1 MIGRALDELRAATR
15 FLTIVPVAEGAGAGF
30 GAAAFPVV
38 GLGFGVL
45 ALCVDAL
52 VGGAGSPLG
61 ALVVVVVWMIA
72 SGAIHYDGLADSCD
86 GLGGRTVEDRLR
98 LMAEGS
104 IGTFGVLGI
113 TASFSAKITCLFV
126 LADARAVALLVA
138 PTLAR
143 AAMVGAAFGMPS
155 ARPGGLGAAFV
166 EAIDQPTLVRAA
178 AIAGAVALFAGGGRG
193 IAAAIAV
200 ALATIG
206 IRALALRRLGGTTG
220 DVIGATGEVTE
231 ALALA
236 VFAWGAT

>member
-1 MIGRALDELRAATR
+1 MERALDELTAATR
-15 FLTIVPVAEGAGAGF
+15 VLTVVPVGERAAGGF
-30 GAAAFPVV
+30 GASAFPVV

-45 ALCVDAL
+45 ALVVDAL
-52 VGGAGSPLG
+52 FGGSGSPLG
-61 ALVVVVVWMIA
+61 ALAVVVAWMLA

-113 TASFSAKITCLFV
+113 LVSFSTKMPSLFV
-126 LADARAVALLVA
+126 LADDCAAALLVA

-143 AAMVGAAFGMPS
+143 AAMVGAAFSMTS
-155 ARPGGLGAAFV
+155 ARPGGLGAAFIA
-166 EAIDQPTLVRAA
+166 AIDRPTLVRAA
-178 AIAGAVALFAGGGRG
+178 AIAGVVALLLGGASG

-200 ALATIG
+200 ALATVG
-206 IRALALRRLGGTTG
+206 VRALALRRLGGTTG

-236 VFAWGAT
+236 VFAWGAS